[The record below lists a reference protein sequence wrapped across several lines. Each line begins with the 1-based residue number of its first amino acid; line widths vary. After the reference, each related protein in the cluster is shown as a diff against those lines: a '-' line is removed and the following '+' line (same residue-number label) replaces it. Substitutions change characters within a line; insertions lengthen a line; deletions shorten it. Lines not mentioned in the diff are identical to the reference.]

1 MHLTDLQ
8 DRPSVATPE
17 FLDAHAREVLS
28 FYHPACIDPR
38 GGFHQYFLPD
48 GQPDRANRQRH
59 LVSSARLTLN
69 FAVAARHFG
78 DATLLDAARHG
89 VAFLRSDHHN
99 ARTGG
104 YAWIIDD
111 GRVVDGDNQA
121 YGIAF
126 VLMAYA
132 RAFQAGVAEAGPL
145 VAETFHFMEQCFWQE
160 RHALYADTRSADLMH
175 LDGYRGQNANM
186 HACEALIAA
195 FEATGER
202 RYLDRAHRIAHQLTV
217 TLAWRTGGRIW
228 EHYDADWHQDFSYN
242 QHDPDNKLR
251 PWGYQ
256 PGHFAEWAKLLLF
269 VHQHDPQPWLL
280 DRARS
285 LFDEAMATGFDELHG
300 GLYYSVAPDGTPCST
315 GKYSWVQAETIA
327 AAAFLASAL
336 GNGHYWCVY
345 HQLWAYV
352 QDHMVH
358 GQLKYWHRNLTR
370 DNQPSVDVVALGRTD
385 YHAIGACIDVSALLR
400 RRRAAAQ

>member
-1 MHLTDLQ
+1 
-8 DRPSVATPE
+8 
-17 FLDAHAREVLS
+17 
-28 FYHPACIDPR
+28 
-38 GGFHQYFLPD
+38 
-48 GQPDRANRQRH
+48 
-59 LVSSARLTLN
+59 
-69 FAVAARHFG
+69 
-78 DATLLDAARHG
+78 
-89 VAFLRSDHHN
+89 
-99 ARTGG
+99 
-104 YAWIIDD
+104 
-111 GRVVDGDNQA
+111 
-121 YGIAF
+121 
-126 VLMAYA
+126 
-132 RAFQAGVAEAGPL
+132 
-145 VAETFHFMEQCFWQE
+145 MEQCFWQE

-400 RRRAAAQ
+400 RRRAAAR